1 MSESD
6 RLTQLEER
14 YTHLQNHVVEQD
26 KVILELSDAL
36 ARVTKDLAALRELD
50 RSVGEGESDPVDER
64 PPHY

>member
-50 RSVGEGESDPVDER
+50 RSAGEGESDPVDER